1 MDLSE
6 EDAAK
11 LIENR
16 VNFKLYAAEQHLN
29 NLKTLNQNGISIR
42 QFREEFVGKWRLNPF
57 CFI

>member
-6 EDAAK
+6 EDATK

-29 NLKTLNQNGISIR
+29 NLKTQSEWH
-42 QFREEFVGKWRLNPF
+42 QYYTT
-57 CFI
+57 